1 MPYQKLISACLA
13 FLLAFY
19 CYPVSCG
26 SAFADETLVSTV
38 SNGEGVGFDYKQG
51 SQDSNLDSD
60 IAGFGSGLSSS
71 ASSGDGYEV
80 ADDSHDVPSGD
91 GVYSSDGIEPRV
103 APAVL
108 LGWAGQALGAGAS
121 VTAII
126 SGLNNLFGSPSGS
139 SMTRIEALLT
149 SILGWQYGLDNSLGT
164 TNIRLLN
171 LYNLVNQMY
180 TNDFKGIYSLFS
192 HIGVNTDLF
201 KTTLNSINDRLY
213 ARNADGYTISHWV
226 AGVYNHLGRVLT
238 ALGTSGSLYTLL
250 NKYLGEIRDYSA
262 GSYTRLASLI
272 SLLATEGD
280 LYQLLNKYMGGL
292 FDYSGGLY
300 GRLATTNTILN
311 TYLPK
316 LAAPV
321 VSFDDSNVLSYL
333 SRILNALSENGAIA
347 VAVSVD
353 TSALQ
358 ALREGELKAI
368 YEQLLAMGS
377 FAGDGVLAKL
387 DEITDLLLI
396 AGAKDLVET
405 IVGDFSQITAAVQS
419 SALDSVLQSA
429 FPFCIPA
436 VLKQLLGLL
445 EYEAAAPVLDFEIG
459 GHPMHV
465 DASAAQGFADL
476 VSWACRFLFLFGL
489 LVSTRKF
496 IYTGVA
502 Q

>member
-1 MPYQKLISACLA
+1 M
-13 FLLAFY
+13 
-19 CYPVSCG
+19 
-26 SAFADETLVSTV
+26 
-38 SNGEGVGFDYKQG
+38 
-51 SQDSNLDSD
+51 
-60 IAGFGSGLSSS
+60 
-71 ASSGDGYEV
+71 
-80 ADDSHDVPSGD
+80 
-91 GVYSSDGIEPRV
+91 
-103 APAVL
+103 
-108 LGWAGQALGAGAS
+108 
-121 VTAII
+121 
-126 SGLNNLFGSPSGS
+126 
-139 SMTRIEALLT
+139 
-149 SILGWQYGLDNSLGT
+149 
-164 TNIRLLN
+164 RLLN

-213 ARNADGYTISHWV
+213 ASNADGYTITHWV
-226 AGVYNHLGRVLT
+226 AGVYNHLGRVFT

-250 NKYLGEIRDYSA
+250 NKVLGEYRDYSA
-262 GSYTRLASLI
+262 GSYTRLGSLI

-280 LYQLLNKYMGGL
+280 LYQLLNKSMGGL
-292 FDYSGGLY
+292 LDYTGGLY
-300 GRLATTNTILN
+300 GRLATTNSILN

-387 DEITDLLLI
+387 DEIRDLLLI

-405 IVGDFSQITAAVQS
+405 IVGDFSQITDAVQS
-419 SALDSVLQSA
+419 SALESVLQSA

-436 VLKQLLGLL
+436 VLKQLMGLL

-459 GHPMHV
+459 GQPMHV